1 MSPASI
7 IIRSAVAAL
16 LCASLGACGKS
27 GDEAGN
33 MVSLKDLEV
42 VDGTTSDA
50 MTDLDG
56 VKTEGTALAP
66 VPSNAT
72 APAPSSDRA
81 ASSQGNNEAAPPE
94 EVISDQ

>member
-1 MSPASI
+1 MLPTPFFA
-7 IIRSAVAAL
+7 RSVVAAL
-16 LCASLGACGKS
+16 LCASLAACGKS
-27 GDEAGN
+27 DPQAGN

-50 MTDLDG
+50 MTDIDG

-66 VPSNAT
+66 VTTNA
-72 APAPSSDRA
+72 ALPAPSAEGA
-81 ASSQGNNEAAPPE
+81 ASTTDNNAASPPE